1 MRSTMIIVAASLLI
15 FSASAVAAGPA
26 AENERAIIEKT
37 VRDSI
42 GWALTKD
49 RPLLESLIIHDE
61 SLFIFNPDSEVT
73 SGWDS
78 FQKGFDFWMDPRF
91 KATSMNMRDM
101 RVNISPLGDTAWWS
115 CVLDDLCEWDGRPVG
130 WKDTRWTGV
139 LQKREGKWIIVQ
151 MHFSFASDKVIAEA
165 REKLQVRG
173 ADALKAALDF
183 VEGWYGGDEAKV
195 ERVLHRDFV
204 RRFLTVNAAKEKMVK
219 SEDRAGFLKAIRRG
233 GGKAVP
239 VDQRRIKVTVRD
251 ITDNTAVIRVDSE
264 NRVEYLNLV
273 KLDAGW
279 KIASALTEDLPD
291 QKK

>member
-1 MRSTMIIVAASLLI
+1 MIRSTMVIVATSLLL
-15 FSASAVAAGPA
+15 FSASAVVAGPA
-26 AENERAIIEKT
+26 AENEKAVIEKT

-78 FQKGFDFWMDPRF
+78 FKKGFDFWMDPRF
-91 KATSMNMRDM
+91 KSTSMDIRDM
-101 RVNISPLGDTAWWS
+101 RVNISPSGDTAWWS

-173 ADALKAALDF
+173 SDTLKAALDF
-183 VEGWYGGDEAKV
+183 IEGWFDGDEAKV

-204 RRFLTVNAAKEKMVK
+204 RRFLTVNKAKEKMVR
-219 SEDRAGFLKAIRRG
+219 SEDRAGFLKAVRRG

-239 VDQRRIKVTVRD
+239 VDQRHIKATVRD

-264 NRVEYLNLV
+264 NRVEYLSLV

-279 KIASALTEDLPD
+279 QIASALGED
-291 QKK
+291 K

>member
-1 MRSTMIIVAASLLI
+1 MIRFTIITIATSLLL
-15 FSASAVAAGPA
+15 FSASAVAVGPA
-26 AENERAIIEKT
+26 AENDRAVIEKT

-42 GWALTKD
+42 GWALAKD

-78 FQKGFDFWMDPRF
+78 FKKGFDFWMDPRF
-91 KATSMNMRDM
+91 KATSMDIRDM
-101 RVNISPLGDTAWWS
+101 RVNISPSGDTAWWS
-115 CVLDDLCEWDGRPVG
+115 CVLDDLCEWDGRPIG

-165 REKLQVRG
+165 RDKLQARG
-173 ADALKAALDF
+173 SEALKAGLDF
-183 VEGWYGGDEAKV
+183 IEGWYDGNEAKV

-204 RRFLTVNAAKEKMVK
+204 RRFLIVNAAKEKLVR
-219 SEDRAGFLKAIRRG
+219 SEDRAGFLKAVRRG

-239 VDQRRIKVTVRD
+239 VDQRRIKATVRD
-251 ITDNTAVIRVDSE
+251 ITDNTAIIRVDSE
-264 NRVEYLNLV
+264 SRVEYLNLV
-273 KLDAGW
+273 KLDSGW
-279 KIASALTEDLPD
+279 RITSALAED
-291 QKK
+291 K